1 MGSSYRTASSR
12 QRESRSPPGSEI
24 KDRNTWG
31 VQDITGITY
40 RACEETRRAHT
51 QVKARAW
58 KASSP
63 APSAPAG
70 PSSRASTARMYLG
83 CFDRQT
89 AFSISVSVLVVPWGA
104 SDLSS
109 STPDPTH
116 APWTRST
123 GVWTTGRPRSPAFS
137 ISGQL
142 KIKTSDTRSSSHTLS
157 FHTML
162 FFSFFFFILK
172 HSLKLKLNNYLS
184 TFCLVFVFPITD
196 CNSQEGQ
203 DLCQPPL
210 YPTFPAS
217 DFWHS
222 VFILQNESLMI

>member
-1 MGSSYRTASSR
+1 MTSQHVLSKTKNSAESRRRQNRKHKNEEKKRGLGRLASVRAMGSSYRTASSR

-116 APWTRST
+116 AP
-123 GVWTTGRPRSPAFS
+123 
-137 ISGQL
+137 
-142 KIKTSDTRSSSHTLS
+142 
-157 FHTML
+157 
-162 FFSFFFFILK
+162 
-172 HSLKLKLNNYLS
+172 
-184 TFCLVFVFPITD
+184 
-196 CNSQEGQ
+196 
-203 DLCQPPL
+203 
-210 YPTFPAS
+210 
-217 DFWHS
+217 
-222 VFILQNESLMI
+222 